1 MGGVMGVNKSQEEEI
16 QQVETA
22 GIVAD
27 KLPPIEEYEKTR
39 KKNKKHAVCGL
50 TLLIAIEAA
59 IAGAFGYQI
68 SEKNLNTRVFREH
81 EIRASGKIQLTQ
93 GFYSGETNFGLFE
106 GNGIFSYDIGEEY
119 SGNWH
124 DDQISGE
131 GTLRV
136 PTEGTYKGDFSR
148 SKKNGK
154 GIFTWDDGAVY
165 DGEWKNDKMCGQGTY
180 TSSDGVTYE
189 GTFEENSLKDGS
201 CTFTNKT
208 GSYVVTYKSGEVDKL
223 SINYAD
229 GAYYEGACTGET
241 LTGTGKMSFVSGD
254 KYDGEFVSG
263 KRNGQGMY
271 TWASGDKYDGEWSN
285 DQMSGSGIYT
295 YSDGSYASGT
305 FELNLFTDG
314 SYHIENDFGIYTFT
328 IVEGEPVAVEMSLVS
343 GTTYNGEMQDG
354 KLSGQ
359 AQIKYSNG
367 DKYSGNVS
375 EGKKSDQGTYTWVSG
390 ASYDGKWSDDQ
401 MNGAGTYLYPS
412 SENGYKLSGTFE
424 NGKPSGEC
432 QYYVNSSTHYKTDWV
447 KGKCVK
453 IYE

>member
-81 EIRASGKIQLTQ
+81 EIRSSGKIQLTQ

-148 SKKNGK
+148 SKKM
-154 GIFTWDDGAVY
+154 AR
-165 DGEWKNDKMCGQGTY
+165 
-180 TSSDGVTYE
+180 
-189 GTFEENSLKDGS
+189 
-201 CTFTNKT
+201 
-208 GSYVVTYKSGEVDKL
+208 
-223 SINYAD
+223 
-229 GAYYEGACTGET
+229 
-241 LTGTGKMSFVSGD
+241 
-254 KYDGEFVSG
+254 EFL
-263 KRNGQGMY
+263 RGM
-271 TWASGDKYDGEWSN
+271 
-285 DQMSGSGIYT
+285 M
-295 YSDGSYASGT
+295 
-305 FELNLFTDG
+305 
-314 SYHIENDFGIYTFT
+314 
-328 IVEGEPVAVEMSLVS
+328 V
-343 GTTYNGEMQDG
+343 
-354 KLSGQ
+354 
-359 AQIKYSNG
+359 
-367 DKYSGNVS
+367 
-375 EGKKSDQGTYTWVSG
+375 
-390 ASYDGKWSDDQ
+390 
-401 MNGAGTYLYPS
+401 LYMM
-412 SENGYKLSGTFE
+412 E
-424 NGKPSGEC
+424 NGKMTRCADKVPIPRLM
-432 QYYVNSSTHYKTDWV
+432 VLLMKARL
-447 KGKCVK
+447 KK
-453 IYE
+453 IH